1 MFEVPYI
8 TWVSPQFENR
18 LKLNLD
24 ILKIENR
31 KYLLDDFIHT
41 FADLSQLHFKGL
53 NKTKSIYDTTFIE
66 KPRVIKG
73 KINYDQQKN

>member
-1 MFEVPYI
+1 
-8 TWVSPQFENR
+8 
-18 LKLNLD
+18 
-24 ILKIENR
+24 
-31 KYLLDDFIHT
+31 LDDFIHT

>member
-1 MFEVPYI
+1 MNHAMTQHNISSLYF
-8 TWVSPQFENR
+8 
-18 LKLNLD
+18 L
-24 ILKIENR
+24 LKIENR

-73 KINYDQQKN
+73 KINFLIENLI